1 VTTNGLPLLTGR
13 VVSTP
18 RRPSAAAAQAGS
30 SPHAGPPWLGNNPYN
45 FDELPLSHFHNFLF
59 FFVQF
64 AIHDFSSSK

>member
-30 SPHAGPPWLGNNPYN
+30 SPHAGPPWLGNTGN
-45 FDELPLSHFHNFLF
+45 FFNFAEFIFSPFHYFLF
-59 FFVQF
+59 V
-64 AIHDFSSSK
+64 